1 MNLDK
6 DIITKAFAIAKR
18 NGFDVNEAI
27 FTDARTDSW
36 LISDQKNYY
45 NLIFDHRFA
54 KAFYGK
60 SLITIDPYLDEE
72 EEERPIFQIDLVR
85 SIEDEKHPIAGLIYM
100 DEAVEIPAWQYH
112 LTHMAL
118 SPSPIQYI
126 GDYLKECEKI
136 INDLDNSKP

>member
-45 NLIFDHRFA
+45 NLIFDHRFV
-54 KAFYGK
+54 KTLYGD
-60 SLITIDPYLDEE
+60 SLITIDPYLED
-72 EEERPIFQIDLVR
+72 EEERPLFQIDLVR
-85 SIEDEKHPIAGLIYM
+85 SIEDGKYPIAGLIYM

-112 LTHMAL
+112 LAHMVL
-118 SPSPIQYI
+118 SKNPVDYI
-126 GDYLKECEKI
+126 DLYLKEYEKI
-136 INDLDNSKP
+136 EKDIKK